1 MRFEVAGFG
10 VKVVLIEP
18 GLITTN
24 FENAAVASMDV
35 DDRGPYGAF
44 NAQAAKAT
52 KDAYAGPMKR
62 LGGGPDVVAKAI
74 EKSLNSK
81 RPKIRYTVTP
91 SASLSLA
98 SRKLLGARGW
108 DAAMSQQ
115 FPRPGK

>member
-1 MRFEVAGFG
+1 MRFEVSGFG

-24 FENAAVASMDV
+24 FENAAVASMDSS
-35 DDRGPYGAF
+35 DEGPYGVF
-44 NAQAAKAT
+44 NAQ
-52 KDAYAGPMKR
+52 
-62 LGGGPDVVAKAI
+62 VARVI
-74 EKSLNSK
+74 EKSLNAK

-91 SASLSLA
+91 SASLSIA